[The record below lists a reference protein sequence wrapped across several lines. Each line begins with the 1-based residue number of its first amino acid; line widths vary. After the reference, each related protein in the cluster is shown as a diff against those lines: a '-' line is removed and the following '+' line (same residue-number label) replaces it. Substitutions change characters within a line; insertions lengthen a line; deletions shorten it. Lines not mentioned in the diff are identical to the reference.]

1 MRRFQLLLLFGCLL
15 LTASVHRVMG
25 MEDTEAEA
33 EEEDEYEEI
42 EGEDE
47 VNEEKEGEVDDS
59 DVVVLTDA
67 NFDEKIG
74 AAKFAL
80 VSRRH
85 QRRKI
90 SRTCVWCAGRILR
103 TVVWTLQSEIFD
115 DSLKRTNQHVC

>member
-1 MRRFQLLLLFGCLL
+1 MRRFQLMLLFGCLL

-25 MEDTEAEA
+25 VEEAEV
-33 EEEDEYEEI
+33 EEAEDEYEEV

-47 VNEEKEGEVDDS
+47 VQEEKEGEVDDS

-80 VSRRH
+80 VNEQHSRR
-85 QRRKI
+85 I
-90 SRTCVWCAGRILR
+90 
-103 TVVWTLQSEIFD
+103 
-115 DSLKRTNQHVC
+115 